1 VETQLTAGQYNVS
14 DDDFRL
20 AINIAIIALFG
31 VLAHWKIKDFIRASA
46 IGAVAAALYFQII
59 MIATGHGFAF
69 GSIIGL
75 VMTAVQSFM
84 ITAIVGIPFEIR
96 RRRKAG

>member
-1 VETQLTAGQYNVS
+1 METQLTAGPHNVS
-14 DDDFRL
+14 DDYFRL

-59 MIATGHGFAF
+59 LIATGNGFEF
-69 GSIIGL
+69 GNIIGL
-75 VMTAVQSFM
+75 VMTAVRSFM

-96 RRRKAG
+96 RRRDTG